1 MNPAEIVSMIK
12 SELPDAEVHPE
23 GEGCNFKIT
32 VISSEFAG
40 KTMLQQ
46 HQRVNK
52 ILSPSLASGA
62 LHAVTLITRTPA

>member
-1 MNPAEIVSMIK
+1 MNSAEIVSMIQN
-12 SELPDAEVHPE
+12 EIPDAEVHPE

-32 VISSEFAG
+32 VVSSEFAG

-52 ILSPSLASGA
+52 ILGPSLASGA
-62 LHAVTLITRTPA
+62 LHAVTLVTRTPA